1 MYRNEKYAQN
11 STRKRKNDTE
21 ANEIIAAVKICFGT

>member
-11 STRKRKNDTE
+11 STRKRNDTE